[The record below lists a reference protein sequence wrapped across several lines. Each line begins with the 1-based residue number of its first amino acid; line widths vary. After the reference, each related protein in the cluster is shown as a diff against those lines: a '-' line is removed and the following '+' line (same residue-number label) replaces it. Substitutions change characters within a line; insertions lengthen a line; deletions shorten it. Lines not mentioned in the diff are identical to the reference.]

1 MSNRGYKGY
10 EDKGDRTHMH
20 WQLAIYWLYFHLE
33 EHVYMFPGLG
43 FSAGLRKSL
52 SNMTFIF
59 LPDDI

>member
-33 EHVYMFPGLG
+33 EHVYMLPGLG
-43 FSAGLRKSL
+43 FSAGLRKSH
-52 SNMTFIF
+52 FA
-59 LPDDI
+59 